1 MFFNHLAQLFHRV
14 LLAQLLK
21 RNSDVIGGNLFSFVG
36 VKLVE
41 NSPQPLVRKELLRID
56 GRIEELAVVDLAVTM
71 VVDLL
76 DQLLNLLVVH
86 IHVVLPNILAQLSC
100 IDHALPVLVHLL
112 EDLPQACHL
121 FRLYSLN

>member
-1 MFFNHLAQLFHRV
+1 MFFNHFAQLFHRV

-21 RNSDVIGGNLFSFVG
+21 RNSDVIGGDFISFVG

-41 NSPQPLVRKELLRID
+41 NCPQPLFRKELLRVD

>member
-1 MFFNHLAQLFHRV
+1 M
-14 LLAQLLK
+14 LLTQLLK
-21 RNSDVIGGNLFSFVG
+21 RNSDVIGGDFISFVG

-41 NSPQPLVRKELLRID
+41 NCPQPLVCKELLRID
-56 GRIEELAVVDLAVTM
+56 GRIEELAVVDLAVTV

-76 DQLLNLLVVH
+76 DQLLNLFIAH
-86 IHVVLPNILAQLSC
+86 IHVMLPKILAQLSC
-100 IDHALPVLVHLL
+100 VDHALPVLVHLL